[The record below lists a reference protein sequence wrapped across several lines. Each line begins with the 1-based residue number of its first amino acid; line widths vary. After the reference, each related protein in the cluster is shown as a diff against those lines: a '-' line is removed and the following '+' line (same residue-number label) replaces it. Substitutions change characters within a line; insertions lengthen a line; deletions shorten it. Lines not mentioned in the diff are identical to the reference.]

1 MAKRAVVAVV
11 GASLPAARRLA
22 WAFALAATP
31 PLAVAAQQRP
41 PLTPAQQERVRI
53 RPLMDGLYLLP
64 GFDGNQSGGNVA
76 VRVTPEGVI
85 VVDDKFIDSFEF
97 ITDQVRRVTDLPIRY
112 VLNTHHHFDHAGS
125 NADFMRVAEVISHEN
140 ARANIVRN
148 GQTGPPRV
156 VFRDQTAVFIGGA
169 EVRMLHLGR
178 GHTNGDAVV
187 YFPDLRT
194 VHTGDLLVWGDRLD
208 GTALTPFWDVANGGS
223 LVEWPATL
231 TRLLELD
238 FDRVIPGHGPVL
250 GKEDVR
256 AFRAK
261 LETMIDRLRAA
272 IASGATRDDI
282 VSRIDASDLGWPLP
296 EARILDAF
304 DELSA
309 AR

>member
-1 MAKRAVVAVV
+1 MRSSARKWTAGIVLVA
-11 GASLPAARRLA
+11 
-22 WAFALAATP
+22 ALAPAT
-31 PLAVAAQQRP
+31 LAAQRP
-41 PLTPAQQERVRI
+41 PLTPEQQERVRI

-64 GFDGNQSGGNVA
+64 GFDGNQSGGNVLA
-76 VRVTPEGVI
+76 RVTGEGVI
-85 VVDDKFIDSFEF
+85 VVDDKFEDSFEF
-97 ITDQVRRVTDLPIRY
+97 ITDQIRRVTSEPVRY

-125 NADFMRVAEVISHEN
+125 NADFLGVAEVISHAN

-148 GQTGPPRV
+148 GQPGPPRL
-156 VFRDQTAVFIGGA
+156 VFTRETSVFLGGA
-169 EVRMLHLGR
+169 EARMLHLGR

-238 FDRVIPGHGPVL
+238 FDTVIPGHGPVL
-250 GKEDVR
+250 SKEDIR
-256 AFRAK
+256 AFRAD
-261 LETMIDRLRAA
+261 LETLIDRFRVA
-272 IASGATRDDI
+272 IAAGATRADI

-296 EARILDAF
+296 EARVLDAY
-304 DELSA
+304 DELTA
-309 AR
+309 TR